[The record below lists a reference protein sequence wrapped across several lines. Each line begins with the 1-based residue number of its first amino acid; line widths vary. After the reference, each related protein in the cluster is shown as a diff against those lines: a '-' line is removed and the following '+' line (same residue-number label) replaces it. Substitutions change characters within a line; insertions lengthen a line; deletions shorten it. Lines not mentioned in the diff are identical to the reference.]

1 MWNTVMLAQ
10 GQPPKPQDSHVL
22 VKHDTRI
29 DFSDSHSASVHRESL
44 TSFIKTRCANRLPVG
59 SRKLL
64 RLSITSW

>member
-1 MWNTVMLAQ
+1 VYPTGEALT
-10 GQPPKPQDSHVL
+10 H
-22 VKHDTRI
+22 
-29 DFSDSHSASVHRESL
+29 L

>member
-22 VKHDTRI
+22 VKHVTRI
-29 DFSDSHSASVHRESL
+29 DYQLVVVRSVHRESL
-44 TSFIKTRCANRLPVG
+44 TCFTKTCYANRLPVG